1 MPVVTL
7 LPFTATSNRKSASP
21 TSFRLSEKFILLLVF
36 SAFITLCIGVLFFL
50 PNSSKLLGGVFMRS
64 SSVET
69 ATRTG
74 TDRDSGVGSG
84 NTDKI
89 VKAKKDHDELLTEAQ
104 DTLQKLP
111 DDIKK
116 DIRND
121 KDEVVQG
128 LVKGWR
134 GKKLP
139 IIEYV
144 RPPGATGHEPSDPEI
159 KEKRAKIK
167 EVGLPVCVDCLSQMI
182 HILTR

>member
-7 LPFTATSNRKSASP
+7 LPFTATPNRKSSSP
-21 TSFRLSEKFILLLVF
+21 TSFRLTEKFILLLVF

-50 PNSSKLLGGVFMRS
+50 PNSSKLLGGVFLRS

-74 TDRDSGVGSG
+74 TDRDSGVGGG

-89 VKAKKDHDELLTEAQ
+89 VKIKKDHDELLIEAQ
-104 DTLQKLP
+104 DTLQKHP
-111 DDIKK
+111 EDIKK
-116 DIRND
+116 DIKSD

-128 LVKGWR
+128 LVEGWKGNN
-134 GKKLP
+134 LP

-144 RPPGATGHEPSDPEI
+144 RPPGATGQEPSDPEI
-159 KEKRAKIK
+159 KQKRAKIK
-167 EVGLPVCVDCLSQMI
+167 EVGLCVSFFVALS
-182 HILTR
+182 